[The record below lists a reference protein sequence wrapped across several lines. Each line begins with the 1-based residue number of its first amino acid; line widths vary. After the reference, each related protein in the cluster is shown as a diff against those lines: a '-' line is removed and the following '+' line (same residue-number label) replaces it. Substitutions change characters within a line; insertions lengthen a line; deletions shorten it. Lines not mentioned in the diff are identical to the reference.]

1 MTAATKP
8 KPLAVRIIL
17 HTVVNGLKSERVLI
31 VPEKKG

>member
-1 MTAATKP
+1 MTAATRP
-8 KPLAVRIIL
+8 KRPAVRLIL